1 MPLEPLFTEL
11 EQNIADDLSVE
22 RLAEAGLFSRSQ
34 LYREFY
40 NATGHSF
47 KEYVRKRRLSAA
59 LTRIRHSDRTLRQIA
74 REYGFSSEQ
83 ALCRSVKATTGQ
95 TPAQYRAE
103 GDEYYFPAHGEGRA
117 FGGPRGLPVAVTA
130 ETIPP
135 TLRLRY
141 YDSRLLGIEDRALA
155 RLFAA
160 LPGYSGRVFGRNGKQ
175 KGPKLCYEL
184 YVECGD
190 FPAGSGFV
198 ECASEPALSGTFAK
212 TSCPNREDE
221 INAAWDYLYSG
232 WLKSSMFTQA
242 AQPYFEEYI
251 CAEGRVQRL
260 VLSLPVEKR
269 PGFHKIRLCQCDETR
284 FLVASRSGANAE
296 KAASQAVLDFLAAH
310 CPGLAQTVRSF
321 CVSVSRGTGRT
332 QTYTCGIAL
341 QAPLAL
347 PPGCDVRILTQPA
360 GEYAVLEGD
369 CCGDAGAYEAVLAAW
384 VEGMGLHT
392 AHAPQA
398 AFFAVYEAGGSLRRE
413 DTRMKIYHKTEK

>member
-40 NATGHSF
+40 NATGHSV

-59 LTRIRHSDRTLRQIA
+59 LTRIRHSDMTLKQIA

-83 ALCRSVKATTGQ
+83 ALCRSVKAATGQ

-117 FGGPRGLPVAVTA
+117 FGGLRGLPVAVTA

-160 LPGYSGRVFGRNGKQ
+160 LPGYQGRVFGRNGKQ

-184 YVECGD
+184 YIECD
-190 FPAGSGFV
+190 AFPAGNGFV
-198 ECASEPALSGTFAK
+198 ECASEPALSGAFAK
-212 TSCPNREDE
+212 TTCPNREDE

-260 VLSLPVEKR
+260 VLYLPVEKR
-269 PGFHKIRLCQCDETR
+269 PGFHKIRLSQCEETR

-296 KAASQAVLDFLAAH
+296 KAASQAVLHFLAAH
-310 CPGLAQTVRSF
+310 CPGLTQTARRF
-321 CVSVSRGTGRT
+321 YVSVSRGAGRT
-332 QTYTCGIAL
+332 QAYTCGIAL

-347 PPGCDVRILTQPA
+347 PPGCDVRLITQPA

-384 VEGMGLHT
+384 VEGMGLRA
-392 AHAPQA
+392 AHAPHA
-398 AFFAVYEAGGSLRRE
+398 GFFAVYEAGGSLRRE